1 MRRTIIYTLLITLV
15 VSSCGPIEPTELE
28 PKTSQDSSYVFT
40 KSKNRA
46 IMEEEIQEILEL
58 EGNIQTNEA
67 FVFSPEVTYAPQYT
81 CPNCGE
87 LFDGHECENC
97 HYIENR

>member
-1 MRRTIIYTLLITLV
+1 MRRIAIYTLLITLM
-15 VSSCGPIEPTELE
+15 VSSCGPIETNLDSTE
-28 PKTSQDSSYVFT
+28 KIDSSYVFT
-40 KSKNRA
+40 KSKTV
-46 IMEEEIQEILEL
+46 MEEKEILEL
-58 EGNIQTNEA
+58 EGNIQTDEA

-87 LFDGHECENC
+87 LFDGRECENC